1 VALHDNLVKTQ
12 CLQDLTLL
20 DLRLASHIWQKL
32 GEGLGKNESVKHLSL
47 VTCNLGQ
54 SKNLYELSEG
64 LKHNTSIQKL
74 TLHDN
79 QLGDEQGLNLLNM
92 IKFMADKRDKA

>member
-1 VALHDNLVKTQ
+1 MTKTT

-32 GEGLGKNESVKHLSL
+32 GEGLAKNESLKHLSL
-47 VTCNLGQ
+47 ITCNLAQ
-54 SKNLYELSEG
+54 SKNLHELAEG
-64 LKHNTSIQKL
+64 LKHNASIQKL

-79 QLGDEQGLNLLNM
+79 QLGDEQGVPLLNM